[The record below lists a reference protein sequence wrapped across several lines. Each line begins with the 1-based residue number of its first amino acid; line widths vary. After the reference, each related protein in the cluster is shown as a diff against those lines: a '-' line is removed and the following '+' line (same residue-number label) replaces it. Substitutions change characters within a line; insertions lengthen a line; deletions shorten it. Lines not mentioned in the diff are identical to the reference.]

1 MQNYQFGIN
10 FAAHITGD
18 FGLAEAARGTIKAIE
33 AANIPFSMT
42 DLKVQGQPNSDRSY
56 TDFDNNN
63 PYPVNLIYTNP
74 NWVERIFEGYFEGV
88 GQEYFQGKYNIGVWL
103 WELPVFPQEWNFAL
117 ELFEEIWAPSNFT
130 VESIAAVSP
139 VPVLKIGTSL
149 QLPLPKLDR
158 ETLGLPKDKFI
169 FLFMFDFGSSFERK
183 NPLASIEAFKQA
195 FSQSN
200 KEVALVLK
208 FYNSDH
214 FPHKRERLKTMT
226 EGWPSIYLIDKH
238 LTKQEVHGLIKNCDC
253 YVSLHRAEGFGLTQ
267 AEAMFYG
274 KPLIA
279 TAYSSTMEFT
289 NVGNSFLVKYDL
301 VETEKN
307 YGPYPKGSIWAEPD
321 VDHAS
326 SLMRYVWENPKLAQ
340 KVGTKA
346 SLDIRKTLDAK
357 SIGHK
362 IKQRLE
368 YIISHTDYPKS
379 FREVYQLHT
388 EKAWFTYQA
397 EAWKQTAK
405 QVQMELQ
412 KTHSEVINAQMELE
426 RLQTLTQKQLVKSY

>member
-1 MQNYQFGIN
+1 M
-10 FAAHITGD
+10 
-18 FGLAEAARGTIKAIE
+18 
-33 AANIPFSMT
+33 
-42 DLKVQGQPNSDRSY
+42 
-56 TDFDNNN
+56 
-63 PYPVNLIYTNP
+63 
-74 NWVERIFEGYFEGV
+74 
-88 GQEYFQGKYNIGVWL
+88 GVWL

-117 ELFEEIWAPSNFT
+117 ELFDEIWAPSNFT

-183 NPLASIEAFKQA
+183 NPLATIEAFKQA

-200 KEVALVLK
+200 QEVALVLK

-214 FPHKRERLKTMT
+214 FPHKRDRLKAMT
-226 EGWPSIYLIDKH
+226 EGWPSIHLIDKH
-238 LTKQEVHGLIKNCDC
+238 LTKQEVHSLIKNCDC

-289 NVGNSFLVKYDL
+289 NVANSFLVKYDL
-301 VETEKN
+301 IETEEN

-326 SLMRYVWENPKLAQ
+326 SLMGYVFENQHQANQ
-340 KVGTKA
+340 VGAKA
-346 SLDIRKTLDAK
+346 ARDIREILDAK
-357 SIGHK
+357 SIGGK
-362 IKQRLE
+362 IKSRLE
-368 YIISHTDYPKS
+368 YIVNQMTPSQS
-379 FREVYQLHT
+379 FHKIYQLYA
-388 EKAWFTYQA
+388 EKSWFADQI

-405 QVQMELQ
+405 QVQQELIDAEDKLNKSQ
-412 KTHSEVINAQMELE
+412 IELE
-426 RLQTLTQKQLVKSY
+426 NLQTKRLSVLA